1 MLVSRSDQKTRTK
14 QTARTSNRDA
24 MRRVLIPAA
33 MAFENYV
40 NLFT

>member
-1 MLVSRSDQKTRTK
+1 MFVSRSDQKTRTK
-14 QTARTSNRDA
+14 QTARASDRDA
-24 MRRVLIPAA
+24 MRRALMPAA